1 MTAHL
6 KDHMGILN
14 FMKTVSFSSVLEN
27 IKLSLLALKISLRS
41 KMLILIAIVF
51 IGFGFVFILGAH
63 LVKDVKIGSD
73 RYAKIRTYHKTL
85 EKIALLNS
93 DFNQIRVEYLT
104 VVEESNQELQKQ
116 GLSTVYALNNRIN
129 QSFEEILQAIPKEHQ
144 KPFADARDE
153 WQVFTDNMSGK
164 IIPVILEG
172 NKELALERLQSIQR
186 YRYERVAS
194 GLKAVT
200 ETLNGLTNDLEHST
214 DMYIGNRITTIIVS
228 SSLTA
233 IIILVIAL
241 AITSLI
247 VRPLRRAVTF
257 TQNVSSGDLTR
268 KLYEPVNDEVGA
280 LAVNLNA
287 MVTGLGQLVGKI
299 YTVSLELSGVS
310 RTVSKT
316 SDQVSTETQI
326 QTSSI
331 ARSCSAIHEISKT
344 TQNILN
350 DVTNLSLSNQSTH
363 SSVNEMAACMS
374 DIVGYT
380 ELLTSLADDVGTS
393 ITSIDNSILTLDNS
407 IDSLNVKTS
416 ETSSS
421 VTLLEESVM
430 EIQQKSLTTS
440 QLAAQT
446 NRYAA
451 SGQDAVNAAIAS
463 MDEIRNS
470 SKIAYDV
477 IADLSDSADDIGV
490 ILTVINDINARTSLL
505 SLNAQ
510 ILSAQAGGAG
520 TAFGIVASEFKSL
533 SKQTAHSTLEIAR
546 KIERVQSQTKR
557 AVEAIGKTESVV
569 AKGESLSR
577 LSGYALGKI
586 VAGVQQTSQE
596 MDAIAAA
603 IEKQRLGSSQIAEA
617 VLDISTTMRHV
628 AEASHELKQES
639 RLIISNSEQMVSM
652 SGSVSRSIKE
662 NESAARH
669 ISRAS
674 ENITLMIEQ
683 IKTSCEAE
691 TVESSRI
698 LSAMED
704 ISATFTSNLASAQ
717 AASHA
722 SNILIHQVDFL
733 FSAVNQF
740 KHNDSVVKRDQVPT
754 ESLIAIPYYSGES
767 CPAL

>member
-1 MTAHL
+1 MKIPNTR
-6 KDHMGILN
+6 
-14 FMKTVSFSSVLEN
+14 KTVPFNSVIDKL
-27 IKLSLLALKISLRS
+27 KLSLLALKISLRL

-51 IGFGFVFILGAH
+51 VGFGFVFMLGAH
-63 LVKDVKIGSD
+63 LVTDVKIGSE
-73 RYAKIRTYHKTL
+73 RYVKIRNYHKTL

-104 VVEESNQELQKQ
+104 VAEESNPELQKQ
-116 GLSTVYALNNRIN
+116 GLSTIYSLNDRIN
-129 QSFEEILQAIPKEHQ
+129 QSFEEILRAIPKEHQ

-172 NKELALERLQSIQR
+172 NKAVALERLQSIQR

-194 GLKAVT
+194 GLKTVT
-200 ETLNGLTNDLEHST
+200 GTLNGLTNDLEHST
-214 DMYIGNRITTIIVS
+214 DLYIGNRITTIILS
-228 SSLTA
+228 SSLIA
-233 IIILVIAL
+233 IIFLAIAI

-247 VRPLRRAVTF
+247 VRPLRRAVKF
-257 TQNVSSGDLTR
+257 TQNVSSGDLSK

-299 YTVSLELSGVS
+299 YRVSLELSGVS
-310 RTVSKT
+310 RTVSVT
-316 SDQVSTETQI
+316 SDQVSAETQI

-331 ARSCSAIHEISKT
+331 ARSCAAIHEISKT
-344 TQNILN
+344 TQNILE
-350 DVTNLSLSNQSTH
+350 DVTNLSISNQSTH
-363 SSVNEMAACMS
+363 SSVNEMATCMS

-380 ELLTSLADDVGTS
+380 ELLTRLADDVGTS
-393 ITSIDNSILTLDNS
+393 ITSIDHSILRLDNS
-407 IDSLNVKTS
+407 IDSLNIKAT

-421 VTLLEESVM
+421 ITLLEESVL
-430 EIQQKSLTTS
+430 EIQQKSSTTL
-440 QLAAQT
+440 QLASQAST
-446 NRYAA
+446 YAA
-451 SGQDAVNAAIAS
+451 SGQDAVHAAIAS
-463 MDEIRNS
+463 MNEIRNS

-477 IADLSDSADDIGV
+477 ITDLSDSADDIGV

-510 ILSAQAGGAG
+510 ILSAQAGVAG

-533 SKQTAHSTLEIAR
+533 SQQTARSTLEIAQ

-557 AVEAIGKTESVV
+557 AVEAIGKTEAVV

-577 LSGYALGKI
+577 LSGDALGKI
-586 VAGVQQTSQE
+586 VEGVERTSRE
-596 MDAIAAA
+596 MGAIAAA
-603 IEKQRLGSSQIAEA
+603 IEKQRQGNSQIAEA

-639 RLIISNSEQMVSM
+639 KLIISNSEQMVSM
-652 SGSVSRSIKE
+652 SGSVSRAIKE
-662 NESAARH
+662 NESAAQH

-683 IKTSCEAE
+683 IRTSCEAE

-704 ISATFTSNLASAQ
+704 IRATFASNLSSAQ

-722 SNILIHQVDFL
+722 SNILMRQVEFL
-733 FSAVNQF
+733 ISAVNQF
-740 KHNDSVVKRDQVPT
+740 KHDDIVVENNQITAKSMT
-754 ESLIAIPYYSGES
+754 AIPFYSGES
-767 CPAL
+767 CLAI